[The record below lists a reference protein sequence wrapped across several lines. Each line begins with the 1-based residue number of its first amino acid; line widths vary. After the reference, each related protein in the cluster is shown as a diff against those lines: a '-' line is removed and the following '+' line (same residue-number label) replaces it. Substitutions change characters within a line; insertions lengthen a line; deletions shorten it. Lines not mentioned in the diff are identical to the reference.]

1 MRPRWL
7 MALLALLTEAWSAR
21 RDAHIRFLKLQVEM
35 LQSRLLGD
43 RAILDPVERRRLMK
57 VGAEMRHSRQ
67 QEPQSLGQSISVRCQ
82 RRIVSGVTIQATFPS
97 SFRLSIPPSAAR
109 RRRSSSVDLGLLPFS
124 LPRRMWFSSLRYLIT
139 SC

>member
-7 MALLALLTEAWSAR
+7 MALLVLLREAWSAR
-21 RDAHIRFLKLQVEM
+21 RDVHIRFLKLQVEM
-35 LQSRLLGD
+35 LQSRLPGT
-43 RAILDPVERRRLMK
+43 ILDPVERQRLMK
-57 VGAEMRHSRQ
+57 VGAEMGHPRQ
-67 QEPQSLGQSISVRCQ
+67 QESPQSLGQSISVRCQ
-82 RRIVSGVTIQATFPS
+82 HRIVSGVTVQATFPS
-97 SFRLSIPPSAAR
+97 SFRLRIPPLVAR